1 MKIQANSNE
10 KEIKVKNIDKMVLDN
25 DELLETFENYVD
37 MDGGEPFPTQQK
49 TPEIL
54 KSIVH
59 SETQK
64 EKGKYSSIEK
74 KMA

>member
-37 MDGGEPFPTQQK
+37 MDRGEPFPT
-49 TPEIL
+49 
-54 KSIVH
+54 
-59 SETQK
+59 
-64 EKGKYSSIEK
+64 
-74 KMA
+74 